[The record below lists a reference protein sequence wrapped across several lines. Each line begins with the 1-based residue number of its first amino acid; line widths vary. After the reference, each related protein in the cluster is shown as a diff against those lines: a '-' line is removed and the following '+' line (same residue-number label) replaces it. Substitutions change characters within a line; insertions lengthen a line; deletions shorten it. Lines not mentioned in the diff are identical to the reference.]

1 MSDETRFYEIEPTRE
16 NYWRAII
23 LFGRNVASYKFALAK
38 SLFDLR
44 KSPNDL
50 VRMDE
55 LAPHFAKHICRH
67 LKKCKTQ
74 GTSKRSRFLDFCRS
88 YNNGKITENVLV
100 EQTVKLGF
108 QNVIDAFH
116 FVHGEEIP
124 KRFFIDER
132 KSNQGI
138 RLTDEYFSLSEMP
151 KFNDLNI
158 ETEARWR
165 LVETA
170 WDLKLPNSVL
180 TVACDENSLDLHAN
194 INQCRRV
201 SITSSRDALNGYQKG
216 RCFYCFR
223 DISIDSDSPD
233 LGDVDHFFPHKL
245 FFCAGSKPIN
255 GVANLVLACQ
265 DCNRGVNGKFDRL
278 PGISLLERLH
288 RRNEYLIKS
297 HHPLRETLIAQTGM
311 KETRRRTFLQ
321 DVYNCSRETLVTRW
335 EPEVKGEMIF

>member
-1 MSDETRFYEIEPTRE
+1 MADETRFYEIEPTRE

-44 KSPNDL
+44 KRPNDL

-55 LAPHFAKHICRH
+55 LAPYFARHICRH
-67 LKKCKTQ
+67 LKKCETQ
-74 GTSKRSRFLDFCRS
+74 GTSKRSRFLNFCRS
-88 YNNGKITENVLV
+88 YNEGQITENALV

-124 KRFFIDER
+124 TRFFIDER

-138 RLTDEYFSLSEMP
+138 RLTDEYFALSEMP

-170 WDLKLPNSVL
+170 WDLKIPNSIL
-180 TVACDENSLDLHAN
+180 TVAYDEKTLDLHAN
-194 INQCRRV
+194 VSQGRRV

-223 DISIDSDSPD
+223 DISIVSGTAT

-245 FFCAGSKPIN
+245 FFCAGNKPIN
-255 GVANLVLACQ
+255 GVSNLVLACQ

-278 PGISLLERLH
+278 PSIALLERLY

-311 KETRRRTFLQ
+311 KETGRRAFLQ
-321 DVYNCSRETLVTRW
+321 DVYNCSRETLVSRW
-335 EPEVKGEMIF
+335 EPKVEGKMVF